1 MTLANGVSLDFDHHD
16 HVDEH
21 HYAFQLSDEEFE
33 AAFGRIRDR
42 GITYYADPACR
53 QPGQVYASKNGRRG
67 TYFRDPDG
75 HSWKS
80 SPRERDVMSALDGQ
94 IASSNHPQQR
104 SPIVA
109 VNQVAMRRRARIM
122 RAVNVPM
129 RAVLS
134 LPFATPLSGNLTVHP
149 SYTGRKSGKA
159 YRQPVSYVRDG
170 DVLLTPGGGRW
181 TLNLAGRVACL
192 IRLRG
197 RDAPARPEL
206 VTDPAELER
215 LLGVIAEK
223 NPRAAR
229 FIPIPRRPDGRLD
242 PDALDAALRHG
253 FCIVRWHLAEQG

>member
-1 MTLANGVSLDFDHHD
+1 M
-16 HVDEH
+16 
-21 HYAFQLSDEEFE
+21 
-33 AAFGRIRDR
+33 
-42 GITYYADPACR
+42 
-53 QPGQVYASKNGRRG
+53 
-67 TYFRDPDG
+67 
-75 HSWKS
+75 
-80 SPRERDVMSALDGQ
+80 
-94 IASSNHPQQR
+94 
-104 SPIVA
+104 A
-109 VNQVAMRRRARIM
+109 VNQAVMRRRARIM

-129 RAVLS
+129 RAALS
-134 LPFATPLSGNLTVHP
+134 LPFATPLSGNLMLI

-181 TLNLAGRVACL
+181 TLNLADGRPAR

-242 PDALDAALRHG
+242 PDALDAALQHG
-253 FCIVRWHLAEQG
+253 FCIVRWHLAEQR